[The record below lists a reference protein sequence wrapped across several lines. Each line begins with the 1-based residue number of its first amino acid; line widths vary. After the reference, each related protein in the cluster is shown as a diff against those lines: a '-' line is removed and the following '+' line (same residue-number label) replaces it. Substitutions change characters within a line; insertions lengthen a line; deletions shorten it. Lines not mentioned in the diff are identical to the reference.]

1 MNTIVVAFLRK
12 QIKVVN
18 NSVAHPIKV
27 NGVEVPTKKTLKSGD
42 VITLLDKNLRWELKE
57 DAKRE

>member
-12 QIKVVN
+12 QIKVAN
-18 NSVAHPIKV
+18 NSVPHPIKV
-27 NGVEVPTKKTLKSGD
+27 NGVEVLTKKTLNSGD
-42 VITLLDKNLRWELKE
+42 VITLLNKNFRWELIE